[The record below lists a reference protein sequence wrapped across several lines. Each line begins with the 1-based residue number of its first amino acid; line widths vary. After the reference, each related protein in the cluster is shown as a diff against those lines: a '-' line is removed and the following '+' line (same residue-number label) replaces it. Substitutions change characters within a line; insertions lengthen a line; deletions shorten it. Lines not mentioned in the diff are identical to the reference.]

1 MADEPDYTSRVAMP
15 RRTRVAV
22 GGAREVTQA
31 MFTEGDRK
39 KKIQGAL
46 FASVLLLGL
55 SVALIAIAAMITW
68 AFVAGGPRLNI
79 NLFTNVPSVVTPEN
93 AGYRTA
99 ILGTLYVIGGVIL
112 LIVPLGVGAAVY
124 LEQFAN
130 PANKFNRFVDL
141 NIQNLA
147 GVPSI
152 VFGILGL
159 AFIVRGPLSLGFVAA
174 AGSLT
179 LALLVLPTVIL
190 ASREAIRAVPSSIR
204 DGSLALG
211 ATVWQ
216 AVWRQVLPAAL
227 PGILTGVILA
237 VSRAIGEAAP
247 LLLVGAVTFVTF
259 NPSFFEGG
267 YSTLPTMIYSYAKR
281 PQEELQVL
289 AAAGVVVMLILL
301 IMINS
306 VAIYLRN
313 RFERTW

>member
-1 MADEPDYTSRVAMP
+1 MSDDSGYSSRVALP
-15 RRTRVAV
+15 PRTRLAV
-22 GGAREVTQA
+22 GGAREATEA
-31 MFTEGDRK
+31 MFTEGNRK
-39 KKIQGAL
+39 KRIQGTIFVAI
-46 FASVLLLGL
+46 LLLGL
-55 SVALIAIAAMITW
+55 SVALIAIVAMITW
-68 AFVAGGPRLNI
+68 AIIAGGPRLNLA
-79 NLFTNVPSVVTPEN
+79 LFTNVPSVVTPEN

-99 ILGTLYVIGGVIL
+99 ILGTLYVIGGVIV

-124 LEQFAN
+124 LEEFAN

-159 AFIVRGPLSLGFVAA
+159 AFIVRGPLDLGFVAA

-179 LALLVLPTVIL
+179 IALLVLPTVIL

-204 DGSLALG
+204 DGSMALG

-216 AVWRQVLPAAL
+216 TVWKQVLPAAT

-267 YSTLPTMIYSYAKR
+267 YTTLPTMIYSYASR
-281 PQEELQVL
+281 PQEALQTL
-289 AAAGVVVMLILL
+289 AAAGVVVMLVILVV
-301 IMINS
+301 INS
-306 VAIYLRN
+306 LAIYLRN